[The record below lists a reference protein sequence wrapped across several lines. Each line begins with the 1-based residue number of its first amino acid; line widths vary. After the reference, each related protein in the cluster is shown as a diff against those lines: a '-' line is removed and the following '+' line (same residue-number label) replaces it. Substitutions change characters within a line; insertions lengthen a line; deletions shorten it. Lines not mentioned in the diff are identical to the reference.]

1 MDVYIPSQDTP
12 SSATAMLK
20 LNELNEHQH
29 EAVTAPPQN
38 MLVLAGAGSGKTKV
52 LISRIGYLI
61 QAHQTSPFSILAVT
75 FTNKAAA
82 EMRHRLESL
91 LGQGSVGSQYG
102 SSGMWIGTFHGLAH
116 RFLRTHFREAKLP
129 ESFQVLD
136 SDDQHR
142 LIRRV
147 MKSLNLDEKRYPP
160 KQAMWYI
167 NGKKDDGLRPKHI
180 ESFDPT
186 EQVFLQVYT
195 TYQEAC
201 DRAGLVDFAEIL
213 LRSHEVLATHP
224 DVLSHYRKRF
234 RHILVDEF
242 QDTNKIQ
249 YAWIRLIAG
258 AHGGNVAEPIP
269 PAHVMIVGDDDQ
281 SIYGW
286 RGAQVENIHS
296 FQTDFENVEMIRLEQ
311 NYRSTGNILKAANQV
326 ISNNSDRLGKELW
339 TEGKEGDP
347 IALYAAFNEI
357 DEARFIVGNIKKW
370 QEEGEA
376 LSESAILYRNNAQSR
391 VLESALNEAGIRYRI
406 YGGLRFFDRQEI
418 KDALAYLRLVSNRD
432 DDAAFERVINT
443 PARGIGEKTLQ
454 MLRDAARSQN
464 MTMWQAAGRLIEEK
478 HLSGRASN
486 AVNGFMEFIQ
496 QVETTVAPLQ
506 LHEQADHVI
515 QASGLMA
522 MYQAEKG
529 EKGQTRVENLEE
541 LVSACKDYE
550 PDENMQEMP
559 ILAAFLSHAS
569 LESGESQADAYED
582 AVQLMTLHSAKGLEF
597 PLVFLAGVE
606 EGMFPSQQSAD
617 APERLEEERRLA
629 YVGMTRAKQRLFMTH
644 AETRRM
650 YGQELYH
657 RPSRF
662 IAEIPKE
669 CLYEVKLSTQ
679 VSRPSYGQG
688 NGYSEGSSYSQN
700 GGYSSSSSYG
710 SSTGHGGYQ
719 GNRNKSKS
727 NNSDSF
733 GGGFGQASSHL
744 KFSESVFSLGQ
755 RVSHAKF
762 GEGTVLNCEGDGDNA
777 RIQVNFDQFGAKWLV
792 TTYAKLTAI

>member
-1 MDVYIPSQDTP
+1 MDVYIPSQDIP
-12 SSATAMLK
+12 SSDTAMLK
-20 LNELNEHQH
+20 LNELNERQY

-61 QAHQTSPFSILAVT
+61 QAHQTSAFSILAVT

-91 LGQGSVGSQYG
+91 LGQGTVGSQYG

-142 LIRRV
+142 LIRRI
-147 MKSLNLDEKRYPP
+147 MKSLNLDDKRYPA

-180 ESFDPT
+180 DAFDPT

-195 TYQEAC
+195 AYQEAC

-213 LRSHEVLATHP
+213 LRSHEVLATNSE
-224 DVLSHYRKRF
+224 VLSHYRKRF

-249 YAWIRLIAG
+249 YAWIRLLAG
-258 AHGGNVAEPIP
+258 AHGGNVAEKIAPS
-269 PAHVMIVGDDDQ
+269 HVMIVGDDDQ

-296 FQTDFENVEMIRLEQ
+296 FQKDFTDVEVIRLEQ
-311 NYRSTGNILKAANQV
+311 NYRSTATILKASNAVIAN
-326 ISNNSDRLGKELW
+326 NTDRLGKELW
-339 TEGKEGDP
+339 TEGAEGDP

-370 QEEGEA
+370 QEEGGT

-391 VLESALNEAGIRYRI
+391 VLESALNEAGLSYRI

-418 KDALAYLRLVSNRD
+418 KDALAYLRMVSNRD

-464 MTMWQAAGRLIEEK
+464 MTMWQAAGRLLDEK

-486 AVNGFMEFIQ
+486 AVQSFMDLIVQLES
-496 QVETTVAPLQ
+496 TVQPLP

-515 QASGLMA
+515 QSSGLKA

-559 ILAAFLSHAS
+559 LLAAFLSHAS

-597 PLVFLAGVE
+597 PMVFMAGVE
-606 EGMFPSQQSAD
+606 EGMFPSQQSGD
-617 APERLEEERRLA
+617 SPERLEEERRLA
-629 YVGMTRAKQRLFMTH
+629 YVGMTRAKQRLFITH

-662 IAEIPKE
+662 IAEIPQD
-669 CLYEVKLSTQ
+669 CIYEVKLSTQ
-679 VSRPSYGQG
+679 MSRPQSGYNSGYG
-688 NGYSEGSSYSQN
+688 EGSTYSQN
-700 GGYSSSSSYG
+700 SGYSSSSNHG

-719 GNRNKSKS
+719 GDRNKAKSSK
-727 NNSDSF
+727 NF
-733 GGGFGQASSHL
+733 GGGFDQASSHL
-744 KFSESVFSLGQ
+744 KFSESLFSLGQ

-762 GEGTVLNCEGDGDNA
+762 GEGTVLNCEGDGDNS
-777 RIQVNFDQFGAKWLV
+777 RIQVNFDDFGAKWLV